1 MKKFKLITILVI
13 VLLAF
18 TLMFTA
24 CAKKSPIDTFLDE
37 TEKVVEKYEK
47 LDFDDID
54 ATEFLESTTSFIEKQ
69 AEHAEDFTEKQ
80 LKKYNELME
89 RLQKAITE

>member
-1 MKKFKLITILVI
+1 MRKFKLITTLVI

-24 CAKKSPIDTFLDE
+24 CAKKSPIDTFLDK

-47 LDFDDID
+47 LDFSDID
-54 ATEFLESTTSFIEKQ
+54 ATEFLESTKSFVEKQ
-69 AEHAEDFTEKQ
+69 AEHAENFTEKQ
-80 LKKYNELME
+80 LERFNNLMKRME
-89 RLQKAITE
+89 KSFTE